1 MATLARWQRTITTG
15 GGIVLPGASVE
26 VRRESDNGLATL
38 FSDRAGTVSILNP
51 FLADSQGFAAF
62 HVVGGAYKIVATYG
76 SSTLTW
82 RYVGIGMTQ
91 EFDVD
96 QLSLTYVNAPDVP
109 DGNVV
114 GRPLGAG
121 TGDPQALTS
130 TQQFANST
138 AAGSSLWGPGRQ
150 LSISTTPV
158 NLTAADSG
166 KHVISG
172 NASRTVNL
180 PASAAGLCYS
190 FGQFGTGVLT
200 VTAPSGLI
208 IYPNGSNGTTL
219 QLTTSTGFAMLV
231 GDGANWFLFG
241 CSLNT
246 TQVLAATAQEG
257 AVRFATAAEYW
268 ANTPLRGLDNN
279 DVWSAAGMRG
289 LTDAATVAV
298 DMSQGINFTLTIGGN
313 RTLGNPTNT
322 KDGQTGAIVVTQD
335 GTGNR
340 TLVYAANWEFAA
352 GVAPTLSTAANAKD
366 VMFYFVNSSTS
377 IVITGIL
384 KGVV

>member
-38 FSDRAGTVSILNP
+38 FSDRAGTASILNP

-130 TQQFANST
+130 AQQFANST

-158 NLTAADSG
+158 TLTAADSG
-166 KHVISG
+166 KHVVSG

-190 FGQFGTGVLT
+190 FGQFGTGV
-200 VTAPSGLI
+200 
-208 IYPNGSNGTTL
+208 
-219 QLTTSTGFAMLV
+219 
-231 GDGANWFLFG
+231 NWFLFG

-246 TQVLAATAQEG
+246 TQVLAATGQEG